1 MIILSINYKLIV
13 STNLRQA
20 MQHAKP
26 FHRKFKDNIK
36 NSTKKNFLKNL
47 FLNRELFCFTWKKYP
62 NTKQQIHSLLVK
74 CHIVYIPWLWLK
86 KKIIHVMCKLP
97 VKWIKYQFYN
107 YGFSNSLVNIWLF
120 RDFNCMIRFQQIKDL
135 KELC

>member
-26 FHRKFKDNIK
+26 FHRKSKDNIK
-36 NSTKKNFLKNL
+36 NSTKKNFLEKFIFEPRTLL
-47 FLNRELFCFTWKKYP
+47 FHMEEISKYKAT
-62 NTKQQIHSLLVK
+62 NSLIACKVSHCVYTLTLVK
-74 CHIVYIPWLWLK
+74 EK
-86 KKIIHVMCKLP
+86 NMCKLP

-107 YGFSNSLVNIWLF
+107 YGFSNSSVNIRLF
-120 RDFNCMIRFQQIKDL
+120 RDFNCMMRFQLIKDL

>member
-1 MIILSINYKLIV
+1 MIILSINYKLVV

-26 FHRKFKDNIK
+26 FHRKSKDNIK

-74 CHIVYIPWLWLK
+74 FHIVYKP
-86 KKIIHVMCKLP
+86 
-97 VKWIKYQFYN
+97 
-107 YGFSNSLVNIWLF
+107 
-120 RDFNCMIRFQQIKDL
+120 
-135 KELC
+135 

>member
-20 MQHAKP
+20 MQHAKT
-26 FHRKFKDNIK
+26 FHRKSKDNIK

-74 CHIVYIPWLWLK
+74 FHIVYIPWLWLK
-86 KKIIHVMCKLP
+86 KKYNVCKLP

-107 YGFSNSLVNIWLF
+107 YGFSNSSVNIWLF
-120 RDFNCMIRFQQIKDL
+120 RDFNCMIRSQLIKDL